1 MTVKHKDETE
11 YFTDADKAVLRD
23 KEDAQAAKKKF
34 TADIAAGDAAVAAG
48 ESTEPDPSAS
58 IDDIINGNV
67 ITTPTWS
74 EQRRNLQRSIQRLDD
89 HTDKLSVAENE
100 IRYRARRKIA
110 ATEIK
115 PQEEEQEKKLLESLV
130 GVHAAWSD
138 YWSSKRQ
145 LINSGF
151 GTHGLFGID
160 LDDVLGIPVNGNTQL
175 AFIFRKAVADGK
187 LRTMPRGLK

>member
-1 MTVKHKDETE
+1 MTVKHKDETD

-23 KEDAQAAKKKF
+23 KEDAKAAKKKYL
-34 TADIAAGDAAVAAG
+34 ADIAAGDAANAAG

-74 EQRRNLQRSIQRLDD
+74 EQRRNIQRSIQRLDD
-89 HTDKLSVAENE
+89 HIDKLSIAENE
-100 IRYRARRKIA
+100 ILFRARRKIA

-115 PQEEEQEKKLLESLV
+115 PQEQEQEKKLFEALVPAHEAWLE
-130 GVHAAWSD
+130 

-160 LDDVLGIPVNGNTQL
+160 LDDVLGIPVNGNTNL
-175 AFIFRKAVADGK
+175 AFIFREAVKAGK
-187 LRTMPRGLK
+187 LRTMPKGLR